1 MFKYA
6 TAHCEAARKRRTHN
20 SILSTSRA
28 FEVFFFEETANVMT
42 NALIASGFISGPW
55 VRLFLTT
62 GICEPLNKY
71 GIEIARYNEKTQ
83 LIVLRDFEKINAS
96 GLRFNSE
103 TLRRDNVCHSR
114 NLRTRINP
122 VDWESAQS
130 SLRIAHISYTALA
143 RNRHAAQI
151 KAFCPWRASRSATL
165 RLEPSPR
172 KMRENHLPM
181 ARHSLTQEDSAT
193 TPATRM
199 ERERREATMLRRCAT
214 GSASVDERKARALP
228 G

>member
-1 MFKYA
+1 MTESVDMLAHCLYERPGEIPHPPTPFFYRFKPGLRLRMNRHFANLSAHKRMFKYA

-143 RNRHAAQI
+143 RNRH
-151 KAFCPWRASRSATL
+151 
-165 RLEPSPR
+165 
-172 KMRENHLPM
+172 
-181 ARHSLTQEDSAT
+181 
-193 TPATRM
+193 
-199 ERERREATMLRRCAT
+199 
-214 GSASVDERKARALP
+214 
-228 G
+228 